1 MLRNNRLGMIM
12 AAGIICM
19 SISVTG
25 ISGCADNGDN
35 TNSIE
40 KTGTSKEASTNRKI
54 DPNKTRD
61 GKNGDEASEKDE
73 NETTIDIF
81 NEKGSELLLNTEA
94 LSSETKEVSAGD
106 IKEIVEVGRGDY
118 THKLNAMAERYYLDK
133 YYETVKMPDIKF
145 IKYKV
150 SEGDYVKKGDTIFT
164 YEAEIDEYTIKQMET
179 DIIQKEKDYT
189 AGYDSRKAEI
199 TKAKH
204 ELKTLKDSNDI
215 KLKKLE
221 IKKLQQA
228 LKEFTNSKTDLNKS
242 KEELAEYKSGASSNK
257 LTASH
262 DGYILSLAEFQKGD
276 YLSKGLNVAVISP
289 KEEFYIQVDDISEGR
304 LRYNSEVSVSV
315 DGSNGEKP
323 VTMRGIVI
331 SASNLLSPDNQKQYA
346 YVKLLEKPEG
356 VNWDNPIKIS
366 YTSKELKDVLMI
378 PREALQT
385 ETSGEGRDIVESH
398 FVYIYENDHAYKRY
412 VDVYDDGGDQ
422 VVIIQGLSEGQK
434 VVIYE

>member
-228 LKEFTNSKTDLNKS
+228 LKEDMLCPFHYFGIYQFEDR
-242 KEELAEYKSGASSNK
+242 
-257 LTASH
+257 
-262 DGYILSLAEFQKGD
+262 
-276 YLSKGLNVAVISP
+276 
-289 KEEFYIQVDDISEGR
+289 SE
-304 LRYNSEVSVSV
+304 
-315 DGSNGEKP
+315 
-323 VTMRGIVI
+323 
-331 SASNLLSPDNQKQYA
+331 
-346 YVKLLEKPEG
+346 
-356 VNWDNPIKIS
+356 
-366 YTSKELKDVLMI
+366 
-378 PREALQT
+378 
-385 ETSGEGRDIVESH
+385 
-398 FVYIYENDHAYKRY
+398 
-412 VDVYDDGGDQ
+412 
-422 VVIIQGLSEGQK
+422 
-434 VVIYE
+434 